1 MITGRRVNRTEWW
14 LGRFGW
20 IGVCGF
26 ISAAAFLL
34 SGKYCGDCQV
44 CLYAA
49 YTVCAVCCVVL
60 LWAVINLDLGRL
72 RDMGW
77 SGWFAASPIL
87 AAIISQ
93 MEPYAVPVWCVV
105 YHAFLG
111 FFPADKDEDVSRE
124 AYCYS
129 NEVDVNSSFF
139 KFCVIS
145 DLFAFF
151 LSVLCGILCACTA
164 VWWLYKVSASARQW
178 YYYVLFLVAGVLIY
192 RLVKVTVYGLLM
204 LPTYIFM
211 VFVIRRKDNS

>member
-49 YTVCAVCCVVL
+49 YTVCAVCCVV
-60 LWAVINLDLGRL
+60 
-72 RDMGW
+72 
-77 SGWFAASPIL
+77 
-87 AAIISQ
+87 
-93 MEPYAVPVWCVV
+93 

-111 FFPADKDEDVSRE
+111 LFPADKDEDVSRE

-129 NEVDVNSSFF
+129 NEVDVNSSSF
-139 KFCVIS
+139 KFCFIS

-151 LSVLCGILCACTA
+151 LCRVCGFLCACTA

-192 RLVKVTVYGLLM
+192 RLVKVTVYELLM

-211 VFVIRRKDNS
+211 VFSRRRKDNS